1 MIKATDIQIG
11 DWVLYK
17 SPVKIFG
24 IEPREGSIPP
34 STFTVNANDKNTAFL
49 HLRQIDITPIPL
61 TTEIMEKNGYGKL
74 TNGSYALRDI
84 EKRIDITIWR
94 SGGEPT
100 STMEI
105 TKNEYTEKEVT
116 YLLPEPYSVHEL
128 QHALRLCGLNELADN
143 FQV

>member
-1 MIKATDIQIG
+1 MKATELMIG
-11 DWVLYK
+11 DWVNVIHNSK
-17 SPVKIFG
+17 SCNVKVIFLDDMQ
-24 IEPREGSIPP
+24 IAYDERELIVK
-34 STFTVNANDKNTAFL
+34 TEKAFK
-49 HLRQIDITPIPL
+49 PIPL

-128 QHALRLCGLNELADN
+128 QHALRLCGLNDLADN
-143 FQV
+143 FKI